1 MLIDKGWAIIKGV
14 CRKEQIEDIESLIEH
29 NNTSENKKFFLFPRN
44 LFKHQVIKPII
55 QLMHKEAEEFTEY
68 SKLKLDKIWFVHT
81 LNENSKD
88 GELPYV
94 PHFDKRR
101 YLKLMVYLTDV
112 SEFDGPFTTASVP
125 VVLNEEKRLKLE
137 KNSAEEN
144 LIVDKINYK
153 KITLKAGDGIIFDT
167 NCPHY
172 ASPVD
177 VGGER
182 KILRLDFQKMQ
193 WNDHLDSFNRRILK
207 RII

>member
-1 MLIDKGWAIIKGV
+1 MLIDKGWTVINGV
-14 CRKEQIEDIESLIEH
+14 CRKEQIEDIEGLIGH
-29 NNTSENKKFFLFPRN
+29 YNTSENKRFFQFPRS
-44 LFKHQVIKPII
+44 LSKHDAIKPIV
-55 QLMHKEAEEFTEY
+55 QLLQKEVEGFSEY

-81 LNENSKD
+81 VNENSKD

-101 YLKLMVYLTDV
+101 YLKLMMYLTDV

-125 VVLNEEKRLKLE
+125 GNFYEEKRLKFG
-137 KNSAEEN
+137 KNTADEN
-144 LIVDKINYK
+144 LIGEKLGYT

-172 ASPVD
+172 ASPVNP
-177 VGGER
+177 GGER
-182 KILRLDFQKMQ
+182 KILRLDFHKMQ